1 MKTTIDLL
9 SPPEADV
16 SGQGARQMRFRYEP
30 ESKPLDGYTI
40 KRAIDRGGFGEV
52 YYALSDAGKE
62 VALKLLQDNL
72 DVELRGIAQCLNL
85 KHPNLMSIFDVREN
99 EDGEFWVVMEFVSGD
114 TLDRVIRDNP
124 QGIAPRDVDKI
135 LQGISSGVTYLHER
149 GIVHRDLKPANVYR
163 ESGHVK
169 IGDVG
174 LAKFI
179 AESQR
184 SAQTQSVGT
193 VYYMAP
199 EIAHGRYGKEVDI
212 YAVAVM
218 TYEMLVGRVPFEGES
233 AGEVL
238 MKHLSQEPDLS
249 ALPSKLQPVLKRALN
264 KDPLKR
270 TPTIGQFADEFS
282 KALNGVQQDW
292 DAFRHDGN
300 RGDSQER
307 LAEHDDAV
315 RRQGYHY
322 GRRVESPRDRQV
334 SSQPVPQPWYLDQR
348 NWWWMVLAFAGSA
361 ILFPVILPLVFGV
374 GIALI
379 PFMVLAG
386 FVGLGV
392 VTVRWIIRAFTDDY
406 GGMSAGHRAGGRA
419 VRLNSGYV
427 RYQSPLSERS
437 VSFPQRIAES
447 TGSIAVAIVCSG
459 LISLGVFA
467 TEAVTHSPAEAVLFG
482 IVTALGATAAIVPS
496 KLWEGRWTDGV
507 ARRLVTGL
515 CGVAAGIAAFAVDE
529 SLMVELPVR
538 DVTGTTDFIV
548 GHGRLP
554 VVLSTSAIST
564 MIGYATFF
572 GALLVARRWWYLV
585 DPYRPRRLSV
595 ISVIA
600 TAVVA
605 TLCGM
610 VVRLPLEWAA
620 MWGVAIA
627 TTAQLSSVFWV
638 QRTDHTESSRSDMAA

>member
-1 MKTTIDLL
+1 MKTTVDLL
-9 SPPEADV
+9 TPPDADV
-16 SGQGARQMRFRYEP
+16 SGQGKRPMRFRYEP

-99 EDGEFWVVMEFVSGD
+99 ADGEYWVVMEFVSGD

-124 QGIAPRDVDKI
+124 QGIAPRDVEKI
-135 LQGISSGVTYLHER
+135 LQGIASGVAYLHER

-212 YAVAVM
+212 YAIAVM

-249 ALPSKLQPVLKRALN
+249 VLPSKLQPVLRRALD
-264 KDPLKR
+264 KDPLQR
-270 TPTIGQFADEFS
+270 TPTVEQFADEFS
-282 KALNGVQQDW
+282 KALDGVQQDW
-292 DAFRHDGN
+292 NAFQTGDGQRSDH
-300 RGDSQER
+300 RGHNPEATAGR
-307 LAEHDDAV
+307 T
-315 RRQGYHY
+315 RQHRY
-322 GRRVESPRDRQV
+322 GRRVQSRYASRGEGYET
-334 SSQPVPQPWYLDQR
+334 PQPWYLDQR
-348 NWWWMVLAFAGSA
+348 NWWWMVLAFVVSA
-361 ILFPVILPLVFGV
+361 VLFPIILPLTFGV

-379 PFMVLAG
+379 PFLILAA
-386 FVGLGV
+386 FVGAGV
-392 VTVRWIIRAFTDDY
+392 AVVRWIVRAFSEDY
-406 GGMSAGHRAGGRA
+406 GAPVTGNRPAGHG
-419 VRLNSGYV
+419 VRLNTQYV
-427 RYQSPLSERS
+427 RYQSPISGRSLSM
-437 VSFPQRIAES
+437 PQRFAEA
-447 TGSIAVAIVCSG
+447 TGSVAVAIVCAA
-459 LISLGVFA
+459 LIALAVFA
-467 TEAVTHSPAEAVLFG
+467 TEAVVESPPEAVLFG
-482 IVTALGATAAIVPS
+482 VVTALGAAAAIVPS
-496 KLWEGRWTDGV
+496 KLWEGRWTDGL
-507 ARRLVTGL
+507 ARRLITGL
-515 CGVAAGIAAFAVDE
+515 CGVATGIAAFAVAD
-529 SLMVELPVR
+529 SLNVELPVR
-538 DVTGTTDFIV
+538 DMTSATDFV
-548 GHGRLP
+548 VRSGGLP
-554 VVLSTSAIST
+554 VALGTSAISA

-572 GALLVARRWWYLV
+572 GVLLVARRWWYLV
-585 DPYRPRRLSV
+585 DAYRPRRLSV
-595 ISVIA
+595 LSVLV

-605 TLCGM
+605 TLAG
-610 VVRLPLEWAA
+610 VLVHLPLEWAA
-620 MWGVAIA
+620 MWGVAIS

-638 QRTDHTESSRSDMAA
+638 HPVERPDPNDQNVTA

>member
-1 MKTTIDLL
+1 
-9 SPPEADV
+9 
-16 SGQGARQMRFRYEP
+16 MRFRYEP

-85 KHPNLMSIFDVREN
+85 KHPNLMSIFDVRES
-99 EDGEFWVVMEFVSGD
+99 EDGEYWVVMEFVSGD

-124 QGIAPRDVDKI
+124 NGLPPRDVEKI
-135 LQGISSGVTYLHER
+135 LQGLSSGVAYLHER

-212 YAVAVM
+212 YAIAVM

-249 ALPSKLQPVLKRALN
+249 VLPPKLQPVLKRALD

-270 TPTIGQFADEFS
+270 TPTIEQFADEFS

-292 DAFRHDGN
+292 DNFRQGGN
-300 RGDSQER
+300 RDNSQTR
-307 LAEHDDAV
+307 PVGYQDAV
-315 RRQGYHY
+315 QEQEYLY
-322 GRRVESPRDRQV
+322 GRRVESPRAGRV
-334 SSQPVPQPWYLDQR
+334 RSHPVPQPWYLDQR

-361 ILFPVILPLVFGV
+361 VLFPVALPLFFGFGIAMIPFFILAAFVGV
-374 GIALI
+374 GI
-379 PFMVLAG
+379 
-386 FVGLGV
+386 
-392 VTVRWIIRAFTDDY
+392 VTVRWIVRAFSDDY
-406 GGMSAGHRAGGRA
+406 GVPAHGYRPGGHS
-419 VRLNSGYV
+419 VRLNTRYF
-427 RYQSPLSERS
+427 RYQSAVSERS
-437 VSFPQRIAES
+437 LSIPQRFAEA
-447 TGSIAVAIVCSG
+447 TGSVSVAIVCAG
-459 LISLGVFA
+459 LISLAVFMTGA
-467 TEAVTHSPAEAVLFG
+467 VVNSPTEAILFG

-496 KLWEGRWTDGV
+496 KLWEGRSTDGL

-515 CGVAAGIAAFAVDE
+515 CGVAAGIATFAVAD
-529 SLMVELPVR
+529 SLNVELPVR
-538 DVTGTTDFIV
+538 DATFATDFV
-548 GHGRLP
+548 VRNGGLP
-554 VVLSTSAIST
+554 LALGTSAISS

-572 GALLVARRWWYLV
+572 GVLLVARRWWYLV
-585 DPYRPRRLSV
+585 DAYRPRRLSV
-595 ISVIA
+595 MSAVV
-600 TAVVA
+600 TTVVA
-605 TLCGM
+605 TPLGILLH
-610 VVRLPLEWAA
+610 LPLDWAA
-620 MWGVAIA
+620 MWGVAIT

-638 QRTDHTESSRSDMAA
+638 HPTERPDPKRQDMAA

>member
-1 MKTTIDLL
+1 MKTTVDLL
-9 SPPEADV
+9 TPPEVDV
-16 SGQGARQMRFRYEP
+16 SGQGNRQMRFRYEP

-99 EDGEFWVVMEFVSGD
+99 EDGEYWVVMEFVSGD

-124 QGIAPRDVDKI
+124 KGIPPRDVEKI
-135 LQGISSGVTYLHER
+135 LQGIASGVAYLHER

-199 EIAHGRYGKEVDI
+199 EIAHGRYGKEVDV

-249 ALPSKLQPVLKRALN
+249 VLPSKLQPVLKRALD
-264 KDPLKR
+264 KDTLQR
-270 TPTIGQFADEFS
+270 TPTIEQFADEFG

-292 DAFRHDGN
+292 NAFQAGGPKRVND
-300 RGDSQER
+300 RGP
-307 LAEHDDAV
+307 
-315 RRQGYHY
+315 RQGSEQSRQHRY
-322 GRRVESPRDRQV
+322 GRRAETRRRSSPESYEA
-334 SSQPVPQPWYLDQR
+334 PQPWYLDQR
-348 NWWWMVLAFAGSA
+348 NWWWMVLAFVASA
-361 ILFPVILPLVFGV
+361 VMSPIILPVGFGIV
-374 GIALI
+374 VALI
-379 PFMVLAG
+379 PFLILAA
-386 FVGLGV
+386 FVGLGI
-392 VTVRWIIRAFTDDY
+392 VTVRWIIGAFSDDY
-406 GGMSAGHRAGGRA
+406 GAPAHGHRPGGHGM
-419 VRLNSGYV
+419 RLNSHYV
-427 RYQSPLSERS
+427 RYQSPISERS
-437 VSFPQRIAES
+437 LSIPQRFAEA
-447 TGSIAVAIVCSG
+447 TGSVAVAIVCAG

-467 TEAVTHSPAEAVLFG
+467 RGAVVESSTEAILFG
-482 IVTALGATAAIVPS
+482 VVTALGATAAIVPS
-496 KLWEGRWTDGV
+496 KLWEGRWTDGLT
-507 ARRLVTGL
+507 RRLVTGL
-515 CGVAAGIAAFAVDE
+515 CGVVAGIAAFAVAD
-529 SLMVELPVR
+529 SLNVELPIR
-538 DVTGTTDFIV
+538 DATFATRFVVENG
-548 GHGRLP
+548 GLP
-554 VVLSTSAIST
+554 VALGTSAISS

-572 GALLVARRWWYLV
+572 GVLLVARRWWYLV
-585 DPYRPRRLSV
+585 DAYRPRRLSV
-595 ISVIA
+595 MSAIVTTI
-600 TAVVA
+600 VA
-605 TLCGM
+605 TLLGILLH
-610 VVRLPLEWAA
+610 LPLDWAA
-620 MWGVAIA
+620 MWGVAIT

-638 QRTDHTESSRSDMAA
+638 HPTERPDPNRQDMAA

>member
-1 MKTTIDLL
+1 MKTTVDLL
-9 SPPEADV
+9 TPPEADV
-16 SGQGARQMRFRYEP
+16 SGQGKRPMRFRYEP

-85 KHPNLMSIFDVREN
+85 KHPNLMSIFDVRES
-99 EDGEFWVVMEFVSGD
+99 EDGEYWVVMEFVSGD

-124 QGIAPRDVDKI
+124 KGLPPRDVEKI
-135 LQGISSGVTYLHER
+135 LQGIASGVAYLHER

-212 YAVAVM
+212 YAIAVM

-249 ALPSKLQPVLKRALN
+249 VLPSKLQPVLQRALD
-264 KDPLKR
+264 KDPLQR
-270 TPTIGQFADEFS
+270 TPTIEQFADEFR

-292 DAFRHDGN
+292 DAFRQG
-300 RGDSQER
+300 GDRNNAQSRSAEYAEAARER
-307 LAEHDDAV
+307 EYLH
-315 RRQGYHY
+315 
-322 GRRVESPRDRQV
+322 GRRVESPRGGRVQ
-334 SSQPVPQPWYLDQR
+334 SHPVPQPWYLDQR
-348 NWWWMVLAFAGSA
+348 NWWWMVLAFVVSA
-361 ILFPVILPLVFGV
+361 VLFPIILPLTVGV

-379 PFMVLAG
+379 PFLILAA
-386 FVGLGV
+386 FVGLGI
-392 VTVRWIIRAFTDDY
+392 VTVRWLIRAFSDDY
-406 GGMSAGHRAGGRA
+406 GAPSHGHRPGGQG
-419 VRLNSGYV
+419 VRLNSQYV
-427 RYQSPLSERS
+427 RYQAPISERELS
-437 VSFPQRIAES
+437 VPHRFAEA
-447 TGSIAVAIVCSG
+447 TGSVAVAIVCAG
-459 LISLGVFA
+459 LISLGVFVTGA
-467 TEAVTHSPAEAVLFG
+467 VAKSPTEAIVFG
-482 IVTALGATAAIVPS
+482 VVTALAATAAIVPS
-496 KLWEGRWTDGV
+496 KLWEGRSTDGL
-507 ARRLVTGL
+507 ARRLTTGL
-515 CGVAAGIAAFAVDE
+515 CGVAAGIAAFAVAD
-529 SLMVELPVR
+529 SLNVELPIRDATFATELVVR
-538 DVTGTTDFIV
+538 NG
-548 GHGRLP
+548 GLP
-554 VVLSTSAIST
+554 VALGTSAISS

-572 GALLVARRWWYLV
+572 GVLLVARRWWYLV
-585 DPYRPRRLSV
+585 DAYRPRRLSV
-595 ISVIA
+595 MSVVV
-600 TAVVA
+600 TTVVA
-605 TLCGM
+605 TLLGILLH
-610 VVRLPLEWAA
+610 LPLEWAA
-620 MWGVAIA
+620 MWGVAIT

-638 QRTDHTESSRSDMAA
+638 HPTERPDPKRQDMAA